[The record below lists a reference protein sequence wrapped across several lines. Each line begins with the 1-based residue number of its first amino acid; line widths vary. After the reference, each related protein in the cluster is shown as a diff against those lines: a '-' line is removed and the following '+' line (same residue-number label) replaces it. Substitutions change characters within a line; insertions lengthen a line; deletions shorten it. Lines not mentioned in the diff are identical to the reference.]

1 MEPEANAP
9 DIKYSFDRIQ
19 TNCDILKAI
28 MLLEYH
34 DMNYLSGDPERRNK
48 IQRELVEQIEV
59 LVKEIKIKTIGWK

>member
-1 MEPEANAP
+1 MEPEVNAP

-34 DMNYLSGDPERRNK
+34 DMNYLRHDPEERNR
-48 IQRELVEQIEV
+48 IQRTLVDQIEV

>member
-9 DIKYSFDRIQ
+9 DIKYTFQRIQ

-34 DMNYLSGDPERRNK
+34 DMNYLRHDPEERNR
-48 IQRELVEQIEV
+48 IQRTLVDQIEV